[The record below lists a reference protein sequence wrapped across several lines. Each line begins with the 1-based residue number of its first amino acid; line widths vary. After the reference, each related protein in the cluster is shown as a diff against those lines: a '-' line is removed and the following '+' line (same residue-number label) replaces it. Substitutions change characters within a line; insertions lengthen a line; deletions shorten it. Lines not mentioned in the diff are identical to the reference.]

1 MGEER
6 EVVCKVC
13 GERFRP
19 EKGQRYTGVKMNS
32 LIAEPISYDCY
43 DCPHCGSQAIVKE
56 RMKQREDEEEGEKR
70 DMKWTHVAAWIGTA
84 AAVGVGI
91 WVTGSAWC
99 LWAMIL
105 PAITQWA
112 GGTDKN

>member
-6 EVVCKVC
+6 EVTCEVC

-19 EKGQRYTGVKMNS
+19 EKEQRYTAVKTS
-32 LIAEPISYDCY
+32 PLIAEPISYDCY

-56 RMKQREDEEEGEKR
+56 RMEQREDEGEKR
-70 DMKWTHVAAWIGTA
+70 NMKWTYVAAWIGTA
-84 AAVGVGI
+84 AAVSAGI

-105 PAITQWA
+105 PAITQWT
-112 GGTDKN
+112 GDTEEN